1 MLGIVFL
8 SSALREKGLPQ
19 DFLGFVH
26 LDDESDLL
34 CQSRMC
40 GHPRSNGR
48 FPKFGEIG
56 LAPESWVPGSSARFN
71 RTECGSEIECRR
83 VKTFSLLAAAG
94 GSSIKGYFPMKIL
107 VADKISPKGVAYL
120 RQQPGF
126 EVIEAYGSSP
136 EKILEL
142 VKDVHAIAVRSET
155 KITRAVLEAAPLLK
169 VVGRAGVGVDNVDV
183 DAATERGVV
192 VMNTPAGNTVAT
204 AELTFTHILCGAR
217 PVAQA
222 AASMKTGQW
231 DRKSFS
237 GIELFKKTLGVV
249 GLGRIGGEVAKRA
262 QAFGMTVLAYDPYL
276 SPARAKAMQVES
288 VTLDEL
294 LAKSDYIT
302 VHMPMTDDTHHMI
315 DEAAFEKC
323 KKGLRIFNC
332 ARGGIIK
339 ETALIAA
346 LKSGKVAAAG
356 LDVFEEEPLAK
367 ESELRSLP
375 NVVLTPHLGAS
386 TTEAQEA
393 VGIEVAEQIADLL
406 VSGAVR
412 NAVNLPSVDAATAK
426 MLAPYID
433 LGAKLGTLVQQIAPQ
448 QIATLRIVYAG
459 KIVDI
464 DANAITRSI
473 ERGFLRR
480 ISEDVNTVNAPFV
493 LQRLGIQAEVVKSNV
508 ACDYAELITVEA
520 VTATGELF
528 SASGTLI
535 GKTNEPR
542 IVGINGRE
550 VEVAAEG
557 KLLVLENVDQ
567 PGMVGAVGTLL
578 GKDKVN
584 IADMSLS
591 RLTPGGTAY
600 MVVRVDNEPS
610 EAARKEIKGNPA
622 IKQAKFIQ
630 L

>member
-1 MLGIVFL
+1 
-8 SSALREKGLPQ
+8 
-19 DFLGFVH
+19 
-26 LDDESDLL
+26 
-34 CQSRMC
+34 
-40 GHPRSNGR
+40 
-48 FPKFGEIG
+48 
-56 LAPESWVPGSSARFN
+56 
-71 RTECGSEIECRR
+71 
-83 VKTFSLLAAAG
+83 
-94 GSSIKGYFPMKIL
+94 MKVL

-120 RQQPGF
+120 RQQPGI

-136 EKILEL
+136 EKVLEL

-155 KITRAVLEAAPLLK
+155 KITAAVIAAAPLLK

-183 DAATERGVV
+183 EAATERGVV
-192 VMNTPAGNTVAT
+192 VMNTPAGNTIAT

-222 AASMKTGQW
+222 AASMKKGEW

-262 QAFGMTVLAYDPYL
+262 QAFGMRVLAYDPYL
-276 SPARAKAMQVES
+276 APSRAKAMQVEG

-294 LAKSDYIT
+294 LKQSDYIT

-315 DEAAFEKC
+315 DEAAFAKC

-346 LKSGKVAAAG
+346 LKSGQVSAAG

-367 ESELRSLP
+367 ESELRTLP

-393 VGIEVAEQIADLL
+393 VGIEVAEQIADVLNGG
-406 VSGAVR
+406 VIR
-412 NAVNLPSVDAATAK
+412 NAVNMPSMDANAVK
-426 MLAPYID
+426 VLGPYID
-433 LGAKLGTLVQQIAPQ
+433 LGAKLGTLVQQIGPA
-448 QIATLRIVYAG
+448 QIATLRITYWG
-459 KIVDI
+459 KIVDL
-464 DANAITRSI
+464 DVNAVTRSI
-473 ERGFLRR
+473 QRGFLRR
-480 ISEDVNTVNAPFV
+480 ISGDSVNFVNAPSV
-493 LQRLGIQAEVVKSNV
+493 LERLGVRAESVKST
-508 ACDYAELITVEA
+508 DDSGYTDLLKVEA
-520 VTATGELF
+520 ITPDGAIF
-528 SASGTLI
+528 SAAGTFSGK
-535 GKTNEPR
+535 GNQPR
-542 IVGINGRE
+542 IVSINDRE
-550 VEVAAEG
+550 VEVAADG
-557 KLLVLENVDQ
+557 KLLVLENLDQ
-567 PGMVGAVGTLL
+567 PGMVGTIGTIL
-578 GKDKVN
+578 GGDKVN

-600 MVVRVDNEPS
+600 MVVRVDHEPS
-610 EAARKEIKGNPA
+610 ESARAVIKGHAA
-622 IKQAKFIQ
+622 IKLAKFVQ